1 MNGKIERKSLNQNM
15 IFVLNMG
22 IEKRM
27 IKIENQIW

>member
-27 IKIENQIW
+27 IKIENQI